1 MKYFVL
7 LGLLIATG
15 MANAQTSS
23 PEANFQKLS
32 WLQGSWT
39 RTQMKPG
46 RSGTERWEKMSP
58 GHWRGMGVTLRGNDT
73 AVVEKLQLL
82 IKDGNIYYVA
92 DVTENKGPVYF
103 KLTIIGANS
112 FTCENPDHDFPKK
125 IVYQYDGTIL
135 KATISGDGKAIDYWF
150 KKSVPAPQTGS

>member
-1 MKYFVL
+1 MKYIALLVL
-7 LGLLIATG
+7 LLITA
-15 MANAQTSS
+15 MAKAQAPTA
-23 PEANFQKLS
+23 EANFQKLS
-32 WLQGSWT
+32 WLEGSWT

-46 RSGTERWEKMSP
+46 RSGTERWEKLSS
-58 GHWRGMGVTLRGNDT
+58 GRWRGTGVTLRGNDT

-82 IKDGNIYYVA
+82 IKDGNIYYAA

-103 KLTIIGANS
+103 KLTAIGANS

-125 IVYQYDGTIL
+125 IVYQYDGATL

-150 KKSVPAPQTGS
+150 KKSAPAHQTGS